1 MKKKPLLAM
10 TFSLSLG
17 RDISLPA
24 REKQEILKRDVSDH
38 HKLLTCNRSRNETA
52 TIYTSKSGLA
62 KSSQFKL
69 RKTSSNFDLTLE
81 LSLNNSLKKTKQ

>member
-1 MKKKPLLAM
+1 M
-10 TFSLSLG
+10 TLNE
-17 RDISLPA
+17 RDEEEALTSHD
-24 REKQEILKRDVSDH
+24 ILKRDVSDH
-38 HKLLTCNRSRNETA
+38 HKLLTCNRPRNETE

-81 LSLNNSLKKTKQ
+81 LSLNTSLKKNKAITSESD

>member
-17 RDISLPA
+17 RDISLPGK
-24 REKQEILKRDVSDH
+24 RQEILKRDVSDH
-38 HKLLTCNRSRNETA
+38 HKLLTCNRSRNETE